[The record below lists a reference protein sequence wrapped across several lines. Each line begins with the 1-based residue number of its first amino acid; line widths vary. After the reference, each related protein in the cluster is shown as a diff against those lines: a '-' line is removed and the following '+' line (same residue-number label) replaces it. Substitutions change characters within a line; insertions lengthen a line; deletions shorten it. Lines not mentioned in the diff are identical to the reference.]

1 MKPELSDQ
9 ELEGRIRARL
19 DASLDELDQSTLS
32 ALSRARQTALAQ
44 GKESRSRRFPLPY
57 WLTPARLSLSAVT
70 VAALALFLTL
80 PARAPQSVAVE
91 ELEVLTAPEQV
102 DLIQDLDFYRWL
114 DVTDATRKGPA
125 QKP

>member
-9 ELEGRIRARL
+9 ELENQIRARL
-19 DASLDELDQSTLS
+19 DASLDQLDQGTLN
-32 ALSRARQTALAQ
+32 ALSRARLAALSEAR
-44 GKESRSRRFPLPY
+44 ERRPVRWLPS

-70 VAALALFLTL
+70 VAALALFLVV

-91 ELEVLTAPEQV
+91 DLEVLTAPEQV

-114 DVTDATRKGPA
+114 DLTDATRKGPA
-125 QKP
+125 QHP